1 MKKYIKH
8 SILGLAM
15 AFSLSACL
23 KDLDQEPI
31 DPDSF
36 TEKDVF
42 KNATEAKSAL
52 AKIYASMAVTG
63 QKGLLE
69 MVTLLMQTKV
79 QLSSPVYSFIYKS
92 QVPMKLSFVGLMRG
106 YPIFTI

>member
-42 KNATEAKSAL
+42 KDAT
-52 AKIYASMAVTG
+52 
-63 QKGLLE
+63 
-69 MVTLLMQTKV
+69 
-79 QLSSPVYSFIYKS
+79 
-92 QVPMKLSFVGLMRG
+92 
-106 YPIFTI
+106 

>member
-8 SILGLAM
+8 SIFGVILAL
-15 AFSLSACL
+15 SLSACM

-42 KNATEAKSAL
+42 KNATEAKGAL
-52 AKIYASMAVTG
+52 AKNLCLIIAYWAKRSCG
-63 QKGLLE
+63 
-69 MVTLLMQTKV
+69 
-79 QLSSPVYSFIYKS
+79 
-92 QVPMKLSFVGLMRG
+92 
-106 YPIFTI
+106 

>member
-1 MKKYIKH
+1 MNKYIKH

-15 AFSLSACL
+15 ALSLSACL

-52 AKIYASMAVTG
+52 AKIYASLSLTG
-63 QKGLLE
+63 QKGP
-69 MVTLLMQTKV
+69 
-79 QLSSPVYSFIYKS
+79 S
-92 QVPMKLSFVGLMRG
+92 G
-106 YPIFTI
+106 

>member
-8 SILGLAM
+8 SIFGVILAL
-15 AFSLSACL
+15 SLSACM

-42 KNATEAKSAL
+42 KNATEAKGAL
-52 AKIYASMAVTG
+52 AKIYASLSLTG
-63 QKGLLE
+63 QKG
-69 MVTLLMQTKV
+69 
-79 QLSSPVYSFIYKS
+79 PAGAI
-92 QVPMKLSFVGLMRG
+92 
-106 YPIFTI
+106 

>member
-1 MKKYIKH
+1 MNKYIKH
-8 SILGLAM
+8 SILGLTIAL
-15 AFSLSACL
+15 SLSACM

-52 AKIYASMAVTG
+52 ALYHLLGKKVHQAMA
-63 QKGLLE
+63 
-69 MVTLLMQTKV
+69 
-79 QLSSPVYSFIYKS
+79 I
-92 QVPMKLSFVGLMRG
+92 
-106 YPIFTI
+106 

>member
-63 QKGLLE
+63 QKSGDGDLANADEKFYSVHPRTILLAGI
-69 MVTLLMQTKV
+69 K
-79 QLSSPVYSFIYKS
+79 Y
-92 QVPMKLSFVGLMRG
+92 
-106 YPIFTI
+106 